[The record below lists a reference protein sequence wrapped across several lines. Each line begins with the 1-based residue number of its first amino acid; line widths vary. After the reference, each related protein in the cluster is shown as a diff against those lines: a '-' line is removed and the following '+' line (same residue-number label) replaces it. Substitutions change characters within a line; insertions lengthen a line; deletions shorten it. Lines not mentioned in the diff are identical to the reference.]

1 MPTWFEI
8 QCEFELN
15 GHTREELKPNYLRR
29 KFSKQPFVFEDS
41 KKDKPK
47 KSPPISVDPK
57 WPNSEGSL
65 DIKRPCFYF
74 PKIWYNKNIKLADRL
89 EYLN

>member
-57 WPNSEGSL
+57 
-65 DIKRPCFYF
+65 
-74 PKIWYNKNIKLADRL
+74 
-89 EYLN
+89 